1 MEKTTLYLI
10 ILALSMFIG
19 LLIMDNVYAER
30 NISYS
35 SNFQQSMYYTPEY
48 HGASNY
54 HSETYD
60 FDNGY
65 YKNYDYYFDQTTYDY
80 NNHNVKILDYNR
92 GEVEIILTYDDQ
104 LIMLVD
110 DVFINGE
117 DFESKYFVCTYVNWC

>member
-1 MEKTTLYLI
+1 MNWITVFI
-10 ILALSMFIG
+10 ILVMGFALCLVWVDYAF
-19 LLIMDNVYAER
+19 AER

-35 SNFQQSMYYTPEY
+35 SDFKANMDYRPEY

-60 FDNGY
+60 FDTGF
-65 YKNYDYYFDQTTYDY
+65 YKNYDYYFDQTVYDY

-92 GEVEIILTYDDQ
+92 GEAEIILTYDDQ
-104 LIMLVD
+104 LILLVD
-110 DVFINGE
+110 DVFITDE